1 MLTAEEQKQVLKAA
15 IKLAAEAT
23 KTERLRQINA
33 LPRDK
38 HSSDFLKA
46 RAALVD
52 LLKEVG

>member
-33 LPRDK
+33 LPRNK

>member
-38 HSSDFLKA
+38 HSREFLKA
-46 RAALVD
+46 RADLAD
-52 LLKEVG
+52 LLKEIG